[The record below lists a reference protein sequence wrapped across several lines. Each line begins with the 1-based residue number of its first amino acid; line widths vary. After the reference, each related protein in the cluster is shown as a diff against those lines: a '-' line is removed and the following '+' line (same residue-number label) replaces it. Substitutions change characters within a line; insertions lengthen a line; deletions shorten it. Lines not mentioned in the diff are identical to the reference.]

1 MKHTKKI
8 KLPKVWV
15 GQTDHTQ
22 NGIDPERD
30 DYADVTELDWAEY
43 EFGTVEYDYNIH
55 PQAARV
61 IRTLF
66 KRLYNAAPNQT

>member
-1 MKHTKKI
+1 MKPTKKI

-22 NGIDPERD
+22 DGVDPESD
-30 DYADVTELDWAEY
+30 DYANVTELEWAEY
-43 EFGTVEYDYNIH
+43 EFETIEYDYQIH
-55 PQAARV
+55 PKAAKI
-61 IRTLF
+61 IRNLF